1 MSIKKLKRNEV
12 LFLNQKHFSVAAMFQ
27 HLSEDTTEMN
37 FKKDIDELLLQ
48 TNVSELKK
56 VAVIMKINL
65 DEEEDLQLCQFLR
78 IP

>member
-1 MSIKKLKRNEV
+1 
-12 LFLNQKHFSVAAMFQ
+12 MFQ

-65 DEEEDLQLCQFLR
+65 DEQEDLQLCQFLR